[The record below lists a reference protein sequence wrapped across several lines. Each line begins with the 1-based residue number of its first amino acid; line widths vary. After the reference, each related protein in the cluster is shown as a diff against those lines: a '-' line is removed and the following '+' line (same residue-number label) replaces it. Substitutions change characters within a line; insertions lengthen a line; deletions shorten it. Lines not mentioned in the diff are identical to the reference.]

1 MYGVIILAFFF
12 PVRHYRRDGE
22 NPVGYGIFYYAP
34 AGVTD
39 WGMSVRGGEDIYGI
53 PPSPHTEMSLYI
65 LSQ

>member
-1 MYGVIILAFFF
+1 M
-12 PVRHYRRDGE
+12 RHYRRDGE
-22 NPVGYGIFYYAP
+22 NPVGHGIFYYAH

-39 WGMSVRGGEDIYGI
+39 WGMSVPGGEDIYSI